1 MTDYLTTK
9 ELAEMLRIKE
19 RKVYA
24 LAAAGEVPCSKAMG
38 KLLFPR
44 DAVEMW
50 LAGRSSGVE
59 RQAAGPPAN
68 VFLGSHDPLLDWA
81 LRESLCGIATFFDGS
96 TDGLTRFADGEGI
109 ATGLHLYDAA
119 NDSWNDTLIAARF
132 DGMPVVLVEW
142 ARRARGLIVREGLK
156 KKITSIADL
165 KGRSVTPRQAESG
178 AQALFEQLAL
188 QAGLNEADLT
198 LTTAARTE
206 TDAVLAVLE
215 GKADAAFGLASIAA
229 QYRLPFVP
237 LIEERFDL
245 LVNRRAWF
253 EPPMQT
259 FLTFCRS
266 QAFQTRARELA
277 GYDISDFGAVHF
289 NGA

>member
-24 LAAAGEVPCSKAMG
+24 LAASGDVPCSRAMG

-44 DAVEMW
+44 EAIETW
-50 LAGRSSGVE
+50 LAERSSGE
-59 RQAAGPPAN
+59 RKADKPRAN

-81 LRESLCGIATFFDGS
+81 LRESRCGIATFFDGS
-96 TDGLTRFADGEGI
+96 TDGLTRFANSEGV
-109 ATGLHLYDAA
+109 ATGLHLYDSA
-119 NDSWNDTLIAARF
+119 SGRWNETIVAARF
-132 DGMPVVLVEW
+132 GAMPVVLVEW
-142 ARRARGLIVREGLK
+142 ARRARGLIVTGGLK

-165 KGRSVTPRQAESG
+165 KGRSVSPRQAESG
-178 AQALFEQLAL
+178 AQALFEQLTS
-188 QAGLNEADLT
+188 QAGLSEADLT
-198 LTTAARTE
+198 LTAPARTE
-206 TDAVLAVLE
+206 ADAALAVLE
-215 GKADAAFGLASIAA
+215 GKADAAFGLACIAA

-245 LVNRRAWF
+245 LVHRRAWF

-259 FLTFCRS
+259 FLKFCRT
-266 QAFQTRARELA
+266 QTFQTRAREMT
-277 GYDISDFGAVHF
+277 GYDIANLGAVHF